1 LSQFKNQDN
10 LIFQVDSKK
19 LKHISLLR
27 EDDRLNLFQKMSALE
42 LSIYFTF
49 FISFIYILLLVLVN
63 GMLNNK
69 IVDDK

>member
-1 LSQFKNQDN
+1 MSQFKNQDN